1 MKGHVIIFRKDL
13 VNFVETLPRNSD
25 EIEILVIVEERINFK
40 TEYFQINPKRILM
53 CLQYLST
60 NVFKILNDDSKNIY
74 KVNIEFDID
83 KLTSFGIDC
92 NSNSDQIANIDKF
105 THVSTD
111 KFIKDSSDDSE
122 STPSVE

>member
-53 CLQYLST
+53 CLQYLSN

-74 KVNIEFDID
+74 KVNLEFDID